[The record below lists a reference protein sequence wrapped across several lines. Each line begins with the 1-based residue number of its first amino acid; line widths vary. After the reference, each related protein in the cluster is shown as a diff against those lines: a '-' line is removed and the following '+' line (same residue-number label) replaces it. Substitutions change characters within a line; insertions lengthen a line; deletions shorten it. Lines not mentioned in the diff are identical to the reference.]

1 MNQSLLKKSTRIGL
15 DLIIKSLKLLMV
27 LKTNKNFFKFS
38 VKQKSLVNIQNHFS
52 KTQYSK
58 ISVKYK
64 KNLDKKTGKINI
76 DPQLYQNHKDET
88 SYIPVTFSRNT
99 GNPGG

>member
-1 MNQSLLKKSTRIGL
+1 
-15 DLIIKSLKLLMV
+15 MV

-52 KTQYSK
+52 KTQYSE
-58 ISVKYK
+58 IFVKYK

-76 DPQLYQNHKDET
+76 DPSQPYRNHKDET